1 VARPNLNRMI
11 NPFLPKGTLLRVKP
25 GGTAAGNTAWTL
37 SPPVRDE
44 RLRLVC
50 ASIKMVTDANVADRL
65 TILSLFD
72 GATVLMAN
80 MGDAV
85 PQPASETVT
94 HFFVPGTTAGV
105 DAGVYH
111 YNVCPRIEIWGGMVL
126 KVQFA
131 AAVLGDTSSEAEAT
145 WEVV

>member
-1 VARPNLNRMI
+1 MI
-11 NPFLPKGTLLRVKP
+11 QLLPKGTLLRIAP
-25 GGTAAGNTAWTL
+25 GGTAIGNTAWTI
-37 SPPVRDE
+37 SPPARKE

-50 ASIKMVTDANVADRL
+50 ASIKLATDANVADRL
-65 TILSLFD
+65 TSISLYD
-72 GATVLMAN
+72 GATVLLAS

-105 DAGVYH
+105 DGGTYH
-111 YNVCPRIEIWGGMVL
+111 YHVCPVIEVWNGLVV
-126 KVQFA
+126 KVGFSN
-131 AAVLGDTSSEAEAT
+131 AVMGDTSSEVSAV